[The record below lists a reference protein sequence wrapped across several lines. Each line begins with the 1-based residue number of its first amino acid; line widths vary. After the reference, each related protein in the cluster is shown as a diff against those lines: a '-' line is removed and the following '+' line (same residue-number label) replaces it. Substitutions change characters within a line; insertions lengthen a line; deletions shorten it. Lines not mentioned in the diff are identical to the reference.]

1 MREEFNENTSHLS
14 HDSQSES
21 TNNITIDHSDSPR
34 EKKQRTL
41 QPSNNDTPPS
51 HEIVVISQEEKD
63 AEEQEYIIRLLSR
76 RAMHL
81 PNMNWWQDWIQYMK
95 NNHLILGI
103 CFHHKLHP
111 LKAPHRL
118 YILLASVAFGL
129 AATNCVYLYY
139 AFHDEEMDKVL
150 IQISLDETP
159 LNFQKLEALEVTYGM
174 VALWTFGGALHSIF
188 DIGMWYLSACACF
201 LSGAS
206 CSNRGKYQVIGSYI
220 VIALT
225 AVLVALALFVVL
237 MRAAYDRRL
246 RLAEQGIV
254 LKDFEWDELGRIKN
268 FSFLI
273 GYVIELVLVYF
284 AYYPFFITLLFT
296 GILPCI
302 GRPKE
307 LQKQYRERKNR
318 EKKYRIF
325 DHNGNE
331 CA

>member
-1 MREEFNENTSHLS
+1 MSDNTSRLS
-14 HDSQSES
+14 CTSGDHSLYANDETKSPS
-21 TNNITIDHSDSPR
+21 TNKEQESSPDV
-34 EKKQRTL
+34 
-41 QPSNNDTPPS
+41 SFAG
-51 HEIVVISQEEKD
+51 HEIVVISKEARD
-63 AEEQEYIIRLLSR
+63 AEEKEYIIRLLSR

-81 PNMNWWQDWIQYMK
+81 PNMNWWQDWLQFMK
-95 NNHLILGI
+95 NNHLVLGI
-103 CFHHKLHP
+103 FFHHELHP
-111 LKAPHRL
+111 LRAPHRL

-139 AFHDEEMDKVL
+139 AFHDDEMDKILVEIAL
-150 IQISLDETP
+150 NDNR
-159 LNFQKLEALEVTYGM
+159 LNFQKLEALEITYGM

-246 RLAEQGIV
+246 RLAEQGIM
-254 LKDFEWDELGRIKN
+254 LKDFEWEELGRIKN

-273 GYVIELVLVYF
+273 GYVIELILVYF
-284 AYYPFFITLLFT
+284 GYYPIFITILFT

-307 LQKQYRERKNR
+307 LAKQYRERKAR
-318 EKKYRIF
+318 EKRYRIY
-325 DHNGNE
+325 DQHGND